1 MARFPDLSWSA
12 GAIRESVFARLA
24 ARLAAHRGRVYP
36 FYLGYLS
43 PPPAARL
50 AARRDLDDP
59 ALYRYGAPAGEPAL
73 LEALAAK
80 CRRESGLAWVDPAC
94 IQVTCGATA
103 ALAAAA
109 RALLDPGD
117 ELIVCSP
124 HWPLIRG
131 IATNAGAVPVEV
143 ELSQR
148 LYADPEADVASALSA
163 AATDRTRAIYFA
175 TPNNPDGKVLDE
187 RALSAIARFA
197 AERGLWVIADEV
209 YDALVFDGAHRS
221 IAALPGMAERTV
233 TAFSLSKT
241 YALPGLRLGY
251 LVAPPPVM
259 RAVRKIANHTVYNPP
274 VALQRAGLAALEQG
288 EAWITEARAAL
299 RAARDTASAALAAV
313 PHHRADG
320 ATYLLLDLRARIG
333 DTPGAVEAFHDRL
346 LDGGV
351 ALSPGEQFGA
361 AYARH
366 ARLCFSAVSAPDLAA
381 GLARLVELLG

>member
-1 MARFPDLSWSA
+1 
-12 GAIRESVFARLA
+12 
-24 ARLAAHRGRVYP
+24 
-36 FYLGYLS
+36 
-43 PPPAARL
+43 
-50 AARRDLDDP
+50 
-59 ALYRYGAPAGEPAL
+59 
-73 LEALAAK
+73 
-80 CRRESGLAWVDPAC
+80 
-94 IQVTCGATA
+94 
-103 ALAAAA
+103 
-109 RALLDPGD
+109 
-117 ELIVCSP
+117 
-124 HWPLIRG
+124 
-131 IATNAGAVPVEV
+131 V